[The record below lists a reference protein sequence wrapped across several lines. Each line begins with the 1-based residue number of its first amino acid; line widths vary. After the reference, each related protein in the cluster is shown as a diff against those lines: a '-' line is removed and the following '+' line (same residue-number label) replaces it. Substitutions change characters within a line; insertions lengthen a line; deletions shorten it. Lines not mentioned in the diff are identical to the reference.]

1 ADDTL
6 VLVTADHAHT
16 MSFVGYPVRG
26 NPILG
31 LVREQQP
38 DGSVAVATDD
48 NGLPY
53 TTLVYAN
60 GPGYAGS
67 EGRPDLTAVDT
78 ADPDYLQEAIVPL
91 GAESHGGDDVGIWAR
106 GPGSGAVRGSVEQ
119 NAIFHLLLQASPRL
133 RRAMCERDYCDAN
146 GIPVMLPD
154 PRAFRTVSPAPA
166 TRWPP
171 AAAPAPR

>member
-1 ADDTL
+1 SADDTL

-48 NGLPY
+48 DGLPY

-60 GPGYAGS
+60 GPGYVGG
-67 EGRPDLTAVDT
+67 EGGPDLATVDT
-78 ADPDYLQEAIVPL
+78 AAPDYLQPAIVPL
-91 GAESHGGDDVGIWAR
+91 GAASHGGDDVGIWAR
-106 GPGSGAVRGSVEQ
+106 GPGAGAVRGSVEQ
-119 NAIFHLLLQASPRL
+119 NAIFHFLLQANPRL
-133 RRAMCERDYCDAN
+133 REGLCNAGYCDGN
-146 GIPVMLPD
+146 GVPVELPD
-154 PRAFRTVSPAPA
+154 PDAFL
-166 TRWPP
+166 
-171 AAAPAPR
+171 